1 MDSPARPPDAPP
13 GPSPA
18 HGPAGDR
25 EPLPALEP
33 TPAVPVQ
40 TSDTPGGPPSRLD
53 RRVVQLWR
61 MQRLLRLVLVV
72 GPVATALGVGIA
84 TVAPAQVG
92 MVVAALLVSVQLL
105 LALAWPPLEYAAFS
119 YALRQDDLLVQSGVL
134 FKRWSAIPFHRIQHV
149 DTRQGPM
156 ERLFGLSRLLVYTA
170 AGVSAD
176 GSIPG
181 LGAAQ
186 AERLRDE
193 LSRRGGDDGV

>member
-1 MDSPARPPDAPP
+1 MDSPARQPDVPSET
-13 GPSPA
+13 SPA
-18 HGPAGDR
+18 PGSTGG
-25 EPLPALEP
+25 LEP
-33 TPAVPVQ
+33 IAAVPVQ
-40 TSDTPGGPPSRLD
+40 GPDDPGGPPSRLD

-84 TVAPAQVG
+84 TVAPATVG

-105 LALAWPPLEYAAFS
+105 LALAWPPLEYGAFT
-119 YALRQDDLLVQSGVL
+119 YALRKDDLLVQSGVL

-156 ERLFGLSRLLVYTA
+156 ERFFGISRLLVYTA